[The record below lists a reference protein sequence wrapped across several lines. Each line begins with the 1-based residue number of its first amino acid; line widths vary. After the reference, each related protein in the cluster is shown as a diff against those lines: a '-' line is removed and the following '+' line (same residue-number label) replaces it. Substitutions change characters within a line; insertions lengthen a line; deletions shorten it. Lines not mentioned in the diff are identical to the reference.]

1 MKFIEKLQNLPLNQK
16 LIITW
21 STVILIGIIFSVWRI
36 NALKPRIENL
46 IKTDIK
52 EELKITSHEENIED
66 MRKGLELMKE
76 STETIKD
83 SFEFIKEITDE
94 LKDFENVEETPKN
107 FDFLMEN
114 NEN

>member
-21 STVILIGIIFSVWRI
+21 SIVIFLGIIFSVWRI
-36 NALKPRIENL
+36 NVLKPRIENL
-46 IKTDIK
+46 IKIDIK
-52 EELKITSHEENIED
+52 EELGIVSYKENLED
-66 MRKGLELMKE
+66 MEKGLEVIKE

-83 SFEFIKEITDE
+83 SFEFMKEITDE
-94 LKDFENVEETPKN
+94 FKNLENMEEASKD
-107 FDFLMEN
+107 FDFLIEN